1 MSKPLNTY
9 VRVPF
14 RGTHYVE
21 AAALDSAIAKIAD
34 LEKKLGLHPDDQA
47 GALEVP
53 EESALTTEA
62 DAAQEK
68 ALEELMHLVGGSL
81 LDDETGPAQ
90 ILDFVKRGE
99 KFAVDQQ
106 VKIAERDLKI
116 IDLEATLSTTKE
128 MLTAAEKNFH
138 DLCCWL
144 NGTTITPCD
153 ARIPEVVK
161 NTLGVAKDKVAS
173 LEEVVKIK
181 DADIEQKAGF
191 ITSLQAELA
200 KVGAAA
206 EALRVAD
213 RDTDHTTKGGL
224 PEVTGGN
231 AEGGGESIKTESS
244 GEQA

>member
-21 AAALDSAIAKIAD
+21 AAALDSAIAQIAD
-34 LEKKLGLHPDDQA
+34 LEKKLGVHPDDQA
-47 GALEVP
+47 GPLEVP
-53 EESALTTEA
+53 EDSALTTEA

-68 ALEELMHLVGGSL
+68 AIEELMHL
-81 LDDETGPAQ
+81 DD
-90 ILDFVKRGE
+90 
-99 KFAVDQQ
+99 
-106 VKIAERDLKI
+106 
-116 IDLEATLSTTKE
+116 
-128 MLTAAEKNFH
+128 EKNFH

-161 NTLGVAKDKVAS
+161 NTLDVVKDKIAS
-173 LEEVVKIK
+173 LEEAVKIK

-206 EALRVAD
+206 EALRVSD

-231 AEGGGESIKTESS
+231 TEGGGESSKTESA